1 MVACPECESDEIDL
15 VERLTGDARVLRC
28 DTCSH
33 IFKRGREAPE
43 KPPATRM
50 QLHPRRRYGTSEVA
64 AHVNAEHYRAA
75 MKHWTDDDE
84 VSLIAP
90 TLDNPYCIQPYDPAL
105 YAAGSIGASH
115 DCTFASKHESGD
127 DATATWSLKPW
138 KSHWYA
144 MCDRHASVWT
154 GWDKRLRPVERLIR
168 VFRHEDIAY
177 EDWIARHGGYV
188 LVQRHPQE
196 YMLHLSDCSHLGREH
211 DDIMLTEKPR
221 RWAREGATL
230 IKWTQEEI
238 GSGPLRCQSCM

>member
-1 MVACPECESDEIDL
+1 
-15 VERLTGDARVLRC
+15 
-28 DTCSH
+28 
-33 IFKRGREAPE
+33 
-43 KPPATRM
+43 M

-115 DCTFASKHESGD
+115 DCTFASKHELAT

-168 VFRHEDIAY
+168 VLPPRGHCLRRLDRPTRRIR
-177 EDWIARHGGYV
+177 ARSASSPRIHAA
-188 LVQRHPQE
+188 LIR
-196 YMLHLSDCSHLGREH
+196 LLSS
-211 DDIMLTEKPR
+211 
-221 RWAREGATL
+221 
-230 IKWTQEEI
+230 
-238 GSGPLRCQSCM
+238 GSRT